1 MKTWT
6 TPEGSYS
13 ELYKMMLNENHLL
26 IAGASGSGKSV
37 VLNGIITSAL
47 YNAPCENQMI
57 LIDPKRVELSIYKRL
72 PHVMTYATEIEDI
85 LSALNKAVDIM
96 ESRYVEMEEE
106 GIRKYKG
113 SHIYII
119 IDEFADLILTDKKNV
134 DPLIQRLAQLGRA
147 ANIHVILATQCVL
160 AEIISTKI
168 KCNFPSR
175 VALKTSNAQDSRNIL
190 DRSGAE
196 MLPRYGQCI
205 FQISGDEPCIY
216 NVPMGEEEEIDRLIT
231 WWIEQK

>member
-6 TPEGSYS
+6 TPSGEYNR
-13 ELYKMMLNENHLL
+13 LFDIMTKENHLL

-37 VLNGIITSAL
+37 VLNGIITRLL
-47 YNAPCENQMI
+47 YSAPCENKLI
-57 LIDPKRVELSIYKRL
+57 LIDPKRVELSIYKNL
-72 PHVMTYATEIEDI
+72 PHVIAYASEIRDTI
-85 LSALNKAVDIM
+85 SALNTAINIM
-96 ESRYVEMEEE
+96 ENRYKEMEVQ
-106 GIRKYKG
+106 GIRKYTG
-113 SHIYII
+113 AHIYII
-119 IDEFADLILTDKKNV
+119 VDEYADLVLTDKKAV

-196 MLPRYGQCI
+196 MLPKYGQCI
-205 FQISGDEPCIY
+205 LQLPTEGCAIY
-216 NVPMGEEEEIDRLIT
+216 EVPMIEDAEIARLIRH
-231 WWIEQK
+231 WIEQV